1 MITRRAFATML
12 MGALS
17 TIWVPVP
24 DDDKPPVVVAKENQ
38 KARDHAAIHSMWK
51 EWKFEDLGHIDD
63 SDYMNA
69 QFGVSNP
76 YNSWRFY
83 D

>member
-17 TIWVPVP
+17 TIWIPVP

-38 KARDHAAIHSMWK
+38 KARDHAAIHSRWK
-51 EWKFEDLGHIDD
+51 EWKFDKPQHIVCKAEDFHIAKRILD
-63 SDYMNA
+63 S
-69 QFGVSNP
+69 
-76 YNSWRFY
+76 RRIT
-83 D
+83 